1 MQYKKISRKTD
12 FIIKKLIY
20 LRENR
25 PVHLKDFKNDE
36 TLQMAILYGFHTAI
50 EALVDIA
57 IIIETSL
64 SHNNSQKTGDYE
76 IFAALF
82 ENEFIE
88 KDEFDGLRRLNGLR
102 NAVVHAYDSLV
113 IDEIY
118 ENYES
123 IIDDIAKITQSFC
136 EKF

>member
-1 MQYKKISRKTD
+1 
-12 FIIKKLIY
+12 
-20 LRENR
+20 
-25 PVHLKDFKNDE
+25 
-36 TLQMAILYGFHTAI
+36 MAILYGFHTAI